1 MGDQRVVGAIADIR
15 GFGKV
20 GFLAALSR
28 RLDDML
34 GIIEARAIKSAGL
47 DRSQQLYRRHRL
59 VNRRPLISGERIA
72 AHLGDHVTLDDPV
85 SRMAFRLV
93 PYPAHR
99 SVSSTSRP
107 QPVSQSRRLAS
118 ASRLLHDLVG
128 IDTPDVAAQ

>member
-34 GIIEARAIKSAGL
+34 GVIEARAIKSARL
-47 DRSQQLYRRHRL
+47 DRSQQLYRCHRL
-59 VNRRPLISGERIA
+59 ANRRPLISGERIA
-72 AHLGDHVTLDDPV
+72 AHFGDHVTLDDPV
-85 SRMAFRLV
+85 GRMAIRLV

-99 SVSSTSRP
+99 SVSSASRP
-107 QPVSQSRRLAS
+107 NRSHESRRWAS
-118 ASRLLHDLVG
+118 A
-128 IDTPDVAAQ
+128 P